1 MNRNI
6 KLCKLYKFVKG
17 SKLYFKCILTLMKKQ
32 KTSGLV
38 VFLLKSLIPC
48 LIPKIYEVKKP
59 LTYFLL
65 VFLNTN
71 GF

>member
-1 MNRNI
+1 
-6 KLCKLYKFVKG
+6 
-17 SKLYFKCILTLMKKQ
+17 MKKQ

-59 LTYFLL
+59 QFLVRAKGFEPSTSTL
-65 VFLNTN
+65 ARLSSTN
-71 GF
+71 EH